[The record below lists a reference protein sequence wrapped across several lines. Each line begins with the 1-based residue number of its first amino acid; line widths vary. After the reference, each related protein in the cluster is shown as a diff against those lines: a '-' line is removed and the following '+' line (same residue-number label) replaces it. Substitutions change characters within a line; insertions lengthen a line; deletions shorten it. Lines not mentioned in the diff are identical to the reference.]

1 MNYFDIANSLITF
14 SWIVYLFYLLDCLF
28 LLHILLFHN
37 LYYMSY
43 VKNPL
48 HTYREGLINIFDK
61 GLFSLRDGNKFERY
75 KFLKPT
81 DAETGLP
88 IFSNN

>member
-1 MNYFDIANSLITF
+1 
-14 SWIVYLFYLLDCLF
+14 
-28 LLHILLFHN
+28 
-37 LYYMSY
+37 MSY